1 MVTFHSYVSLPEGI
15 YLFSS
20 ESATINSAQV
30 LLFSSSCASFNLRKA
45 SPRRLG
51 DAGGKIRSEKREKS
65 WGYIYIILYYIVLYH
80 IIISLSLL
88 SLYICHY
95 YYIVII
101 ITQPLITIKP
111 QSLTTITGWWYTYPS
126 EKHEFV
132 SWDDEIPNI
141 WKVIKAMFQT
151 IIQYMS

>member
-1 MVTFHSYVSLPEGI
+1 MGLYI
-15 YLFSS
+15 Y
-20 ESATINSAQV
+20 
-30 LLFSSSCASFNLRKA
+30 
-45 SPRRLG
+45 
-51 DAGGKIRSEKREKS
+51 
-65 WGYIYIILYYIVLYH
+65 YIILYYIVLYH

-101 ITQPLITIKP
+101 ITQPLITIKH

-132 SWDDEIPNI
+132 SWDDYS
-141 WKVIKAMFQT
+141 Q
-151 IIQYMS
+151 